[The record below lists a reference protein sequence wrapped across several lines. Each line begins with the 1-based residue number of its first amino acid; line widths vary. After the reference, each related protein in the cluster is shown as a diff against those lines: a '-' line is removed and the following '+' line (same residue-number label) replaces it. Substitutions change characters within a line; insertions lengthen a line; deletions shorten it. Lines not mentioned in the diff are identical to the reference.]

1 MTVMDTGVPQVARP
15 NSFGLLNGRP
25 GPFRSKPMTAP
36 CWDESDVVDLVCS
49 QVLAVTHDVKTFVF
63 TTPERRPFH
72 YEAGQFVTL
81 RLEIDGELVTRCY
94 TIASPPTRPDRL
106 AITVKRVPGGL
117 VSNWLHDNLEPG
129 NWISVHAPAG
139 SFTLP
144 EEDAPKYLFLSAGSG
159 ITPLLSMT
167 RTLYDLG
174 SEAEILFVHSARTPA
189 DIIYRAEL
197 EAMSR
202 LMPNLRVVEICE
214 GDAPTERWMGLQGR
228 ISKPVLEI
236 LAPDLA
242 ERETYV
248 CGPDGYMAAARQ
260 LLEELDYDM
269 ERYHEESFTF
279 GSPSQAADATAASHG
294 EQDSVPEAES
304 DTYSIEFA
312 RSGVMI
318 TCRPDETILDA
329 ALAAGMRPVAAC
341 GQGMCGTCKTTMLA
355 GEVDMQHNG
364 GIRPKEIAQ
373 QKILICCSKPLG
385 DLRLEG

>member
-1 MTVMDTGVPQVARP
+1 MSGVLETNIPQVTEP

-25 GPFRSKPMTAP
+25 RPVRSMPMSAP
-36 CWDESDVVDLVCS
+36 CWDESDVMDLVCS

-72 YEAGQFVTL
+72 FEAGQFITM
-81 RLEIDGELVTRCY
+81 RLEIDGELVTRSY

-106 AITVKRVPGGL
+106 AITVKRVPDGL
-117 VSNWLHDNLEPG
+117 VSNWLHDNVEPG
-129 NWISVHAPAG
+129 AWISMHAPAG

-144 EEDAPKYLFLSAGSG
+144 EEDLPKYLFLSAGSG
-159 ITPLLSMT
+159 MTPLLSMT

-189 DIIYRAEL
+189 DIIYRGEL

-202 LMPNLRVVEICE
+202 MMPNLRVVEICE

-228 ISKPVLEI
+228 ISRPVLEI

-242 ERETYV
+242 EREIFI
-248 CGPDGYMAAARQ
+248 CGPDGYMAAARE
-260 LLEELDYDM
+260 LLQELDYDM
-269 ERYHEESFTF
+269 EHYHEESFTF
-279 GSPSQAADATAASHG
+279 GTPELSDAVVTPPSEVAHDG
-294 EQDSVPEAES
+294 EPES
-304 DTYSIEFA
+304 DTYSVEFA

-318 TCRPDETILDA
+318 TCRADETILDA
-329 ALAAGMRPVAAC
+329 AVAAGMRPVAAC
-341 GQGMCGTCKTTMLA
+341 GQGMCGTCKTTMLS

-373 QKILICCSKPLG
+373 QKVLLCCSKPLG
-385 DLRLEG
+385 DIQLEC